1 MNGDQTRRG
10 SPLGKYILPVV
21 LAALVVMLAS
31 CSTGGTSATATSA
44 AGSKAGANSAG
55 GRSITIHN
63 FMFSP
68 ATLTVPPGAT
78 VKVTNMDQVTH
89 TLTASKGEFNT
100 GDISPGQSKTFTA
113 PMVPGRYGYICSIHQ
128 YMSGTIVV
136 SG

>member
-1 MNGDQTRRG
+1 MNGHRTRKG
-10 SPLGKYILPVV
+10 SSLGKYILPALLGV
-21 LAALVVMLAS
+21 LALTVAS
-31 CSTGGTSATATSA
+31 CSGGGSSATTTGV
-44 AGSKAGANSAG
+44 GSKAAPHSVGA
-55 GRSITIHN
+55 RSIAIHN

-78 VKVTNMDQVTH
+78 VTVTNMDQVTH
-89 TLTASKGEFNT
+89 TLTASKGQFNT

-113 PMVPGRYGYICSIHQ
+113 PRTPGQYAYICSIHQ

>member
-1 MNGDQTRRG
+1 MNGDRTRKGR
-10 SPLGKYILPVV
+10 PLGRYLFPTL
-21 LAALVVMLAS
+21 LAALALALAS
-31 CSTGGTSATATSA
+31 CSAGGSSTATSA
-44 AGSKAGANSAG
+44 VGSGSAPNSVSA
-55 GRSITIHN
+55 RSVTIHN

-89 TLTASKGEFNT
+89 TLTATKGGFNT

-113 PMVPGRYGYICSIHQ
+113 PTTPGRYTYICSIHQ

>member
-1 MNGDQTRRG
+1 MNGDRTRRG
-10 SPLGKYILPVV
+10 RPVGKYLLPTV
-21 LAALVVMLAS
+21 LATLALALAS
-31 CSTGGTSATATSA
+31 CSAGGSSMTATSA
-44 AGSKAGANSAG
+44 VGSKAAPNSVSAP
-55 GRSITIHN
+55 SITIHN

-68 ATLTVPPGAT
+68 ATLTVPQGAT
-78 VKVTNMDQVTH
+78 VKVINMDQVTH

-113 PMVPGRYGYICSIHQ
+113 PMVPGRYVYICSIHQ